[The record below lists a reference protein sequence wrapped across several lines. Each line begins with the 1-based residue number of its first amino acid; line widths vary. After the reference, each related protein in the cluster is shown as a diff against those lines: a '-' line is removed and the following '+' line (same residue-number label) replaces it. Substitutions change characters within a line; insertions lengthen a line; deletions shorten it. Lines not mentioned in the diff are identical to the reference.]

1 MIIRQLVNVAF
12 VIGAAAIAQKY
23 ANMAAF
29 VERGYKDL
37 GGEMFVFPLMCF
49 AGYYMTG
56 VDAWIKT
63 RRRKHKRHE
72 AQIYELRRRCTV
84 SSEHNFYEM

>member
-1 MIIRQLVNVAF
+1 MLRQLANIAF

-29 VERGYKDL
+29 MERGYRDI
-37 GGEMFVFPLMCF
+37 GGEMFVFPMMCF

-56 VDAWIKT
+56 VDAW
-63 RRRKHKRHE
+63 RRMRRKKHNRKE
-72 AQIYELRRRCTV
+72 AQTNELHRRWSV